1 MFPSPAAQAGRPVSR
16 QAGEPR
22 QPLACWLTGFLA
34 CTRRRARA
42 WTNEIPEI
50 HLSTNRAPFYGRAME
65 RSQLAEYV
73 PVLMLGL
80 LAVAFS
86 FGTLLLSVLVGW
98 RSKRSKIKDTAY
110 ECGMLPVG
118 EGSTRMSV
126 KFYLIAMLFILFDI
140 EVVFLYPWA
149 VVYRDLLKDP
159 ATRDLIL
166 FAMLSFLG
174 VLFVGYL
181 YALKK
186 RAFDW
191 KS

>member
-1 MFPSPAAQAGRPVSR
+1 
-16 QAGEPR
+16 
-22 QPLACWLTGFLA
+22 
-34 CTRRRARA
+34 
-42 WTNEIPEI
+42 
-50 HLSTNRAPFYGRAME
+50 ME

-80 LAVAFS
+80 LAVAFA

-149 VVYRDLLKDP
+149 VVYRDMLKDP

-166 FAMLSFLG
+166 FAMLSFIG